1 MSTPYEIHP
10 SIKLTQPVYEVVGDA
25 NWNSWSKIARLI
37 KHMTWRSLAS
47 RYRGSALGFLWT
59 LVNPIMLMF
68 VYTFVFKIIFQQHAK
83 GAPFEVYL
91 MTGILAWNFFSTAA
105 IQASVSLVSGASLV
119 NKSTFPRIV
128 LPVSAVLANAVNY
141 VVALPLLFA
150 FIVISGVRLTP
161 SIFLLPCVLL
171 LLTIIAIGLGA
182 LLASLMPFFQDLQ
195 HLIEVFFTM
204 WLFLTPI
211 VYDISLI
218 PEPWR
223 QWYALNPMVGIVE
236 FIHTVFLGQTL
247 HAKSL
252 AISVVGS
259 LGILLIGLWV
269 FRRLAPHCTEV

>member
-1 MSTPYEIHP
+1 MGTAHEISP
-10 SIKLTQPVYEVVGDA
+10 TVKMLEPVYQVVGDA

-47 RYRGSALGFLWT
+47 RYRGSALGFVWT

-68 VYTFVFKIIFQQHAK
+68 VYTFVFKIIFNQKAEGVPYQ
-83 GAPFEVYL
+83 VYL

-105 IQASVSLVSGASLV
+105 IQASVSLLSGASLV

-128 LPVSAVLANAVNY
+128 LPASAVLANAVNY
-141 VVALPLLFA
+141 LIALPLLFA
-150 FIVISGVRLTP
+150 FIVISGVSLTL
-161 SIFLLPCVLL
+161 SVLLLPCVFL
-171 LLTIIAIGLGA
+171 LLTVIAIGLGA

-218 PEPWR
+218 PDKWR
-223 QWYALNPMVGIVE
+223 SVYALNPMVGIVE
-236 FIHTVFLGQTL
+236 FVHTVFLGQPL
-247 HAKSL
+247 HEKSL
-252 AISVVGS
+252 AISVVGT
-259 LGILLIGLWV
+259 LGILVIGLRV